1 MLSGHLLT
9 AITTTVVVRAILLAS
24 RRKAIQTNLSSTKQ
38 FTDRITEGISQ
49 KWGKGE
55 EARAALGL

>member
-49 KWGKGE
+49 K
-55 EARAALGL
+55 